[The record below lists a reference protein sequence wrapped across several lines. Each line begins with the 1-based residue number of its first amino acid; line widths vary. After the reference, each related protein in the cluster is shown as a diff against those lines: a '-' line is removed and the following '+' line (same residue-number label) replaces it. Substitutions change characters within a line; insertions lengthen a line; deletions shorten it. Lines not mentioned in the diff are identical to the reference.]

1 MSTGQKI
8 IKYFAAALAAL
19 LAVSI
24 LGSILGAVG
33 FFGGLFFQSTATGEQ
48 RSYEVSGPVTVLE
61 LDVGAANLTVITGDR
76 FSVESNLRRLTVSE
90 EDGVLRIEEEGSFG
104 ARTEGAAL
112 TLSIPAGTVLDRAAL
127 STGAGTVTVEALSA
141 RDLELEL
148 GAGEVTI
155 GELNALDRASV
166 EGGAGQ
172 ITVSGG
178 TLRNLELEMGVG
190 RLAMTAAL
198 TGENRLRLGIGESRL
213 TLLGSRADYR
223 VEAEKGLGGLTL
235 DGASVSSGTVGS
247 GPNLVEI
254 QGGIGQIRLT
264 LPEA

>member
-1 MSTGQKI
+1 MSPGQKV

-19 LAVSI
+19 LAAGI
-24 LGSILGAVG
+24 LGSLLGAVG
-33 FFGGLFFQSTATGEQ
+33 LFGGLFFQSAPGELQ
-48 RSYEVSGPVTVLE
+48 SYTVSGPVAVLE
-61 LDVGAANLTVITGDR
+61 LELRAASLTVVTGDQ
-76 FSVESNLRRLTVSE
+76 FLVESNLPRLSVSE
-90 EDGVLRIEEEGSFG
+90 EDGVLRIQEKGGFG
-104 ARTEGAAL
+104 VHTAGAAL
-112 TLSIPAGTVLDRAAL
+112 TLSIPAGTVLDRAEL

-172 ITVSGG
+172 ITISGG
-178 TLRNLELEMGVG
+178 ALRNLELDMGVG
-190 RLAMTAAL
+190 RLALTAAL

-235 DGASVSSGTVGS
+235 DGESASSGTVGS
-247 GPNLVEI
+247 GPNRVRI

-264 LPEA
+264 LPET